1 MRDLLCV
8 RFYNMILQQ
17 KICLVK
23 LNQKKISKI
32 VVKSSQDREKA

>member
-1 MRDLLCV
+1 
-8 RFYNMILQQ
+8 MILQQ

-32 VVKSSQDREKA
+32 VVKRLYYPIREIAGQYLETAL